1 MPTKYIFVAGGV
13 MSGIGKGIATAS
25 IGRILKSKGFKVT
38 AIKIDPYINVDA
50 GTMNPVEHG
59 EVFVTDD
66 GTECDQ
72 DVGNY
77 ERFLDEN
84 IYKDNYM
91 TTGSVYLS
99 VINKERNL
107 EYGGE
112 CVSVVPGIPNEVIET
127 IKRAG
132 KKAKADFVLTEI
144 GGTVGEYQNLL
155 FLEAARMMEFQHPK
169 DVLFILV
176 SYLPVPGIIGEMKT
190 KPTQQ
195 ATKNLNEAGIQPDF
209 ILARSEV
216 QMDEPRKKKLA
227 IYCNVHQEDI
237 ISAPDV
243 KSIYECAVN
252 FETENIGNKIL
263 KKFGMKSK
271 PSDLKDWEKLVELIR
286 SQPKPIK
293 IGIVGKYFESGRF
306 TLMDSYISVIES
318 IKHAAFSQNR
328 RAEISWLSSEDFEK
342 NPEALKELDQY
353 DGIVVPGGF
362 GNRGVEGK
370 ILAIEYCRK
379 NKIPFFGLCLGLQL
393 ATIEFARNVCGI
405 KNATSREFDKNPENP
420 IIDIMEQQKKLLQEK
435 HYGGTMRLGAY
446 DCEVQ
451 PDTISYEAYKDWAKN
466 ANGPYIISE
475 RHRHRYEVN
484 NKYRDSLKE
493 RGLIIA
499 GINPK
504 ADLVEII
511 EIKDHPFFVGTQ
523 FHPEFKSRPLK
534 PHPLFKE
541 FIKAA
546 AKSKTAQ

>member
-1 MPTKYIFVAGGV
+1 MKYIFVAGGV

-66 GTECDQ
+66 GIECDQ

-84 IYKDNYM
+84 IYTDNYM
-91 TTGSVYLS
+91 TTGKVYLS

-132 KKAKADFVLTEI
+132 RKAKADFVLIEI
-144 GGTVGEYQNLL
+144 GGTVGDYQNFL
-155 FLEAARMMEFQHPK
+155 FLEAARIMKFQHPK
-169 DVLFILV
+169 DVLFIMV
-176 SYLPVPGIIGEMKT
+176 SYLPVPSMIGEMKT

-195 ATKNLNEAGIQPDF
+195 AVRNLNEAGLQADM
-209 ILARSEV
+209 ILARSE
-216 QMDEPRKKKLA
+216 QPLDEPRKRKLA
-227 IYCNVHQEDI
+227 IYCNIHPDDVI
-237 ISAPDV
+237 AAPDV
-243 KSIYECAVN
+243 KSIYEVPVN
-252 FETENIGNKIL
+252 FEKENVGNKIL
-263 KKFGMKSK
+263 KKFG
-271 PSDLKDWEKLVELIR
+271 LKARQSSMNDWENLVKVIR
-286 SQPKPIK
+286 NHPKPVE
-293 IGIVGKYFESGRF
+293 IGIVGKYFESGKF
-306 TLMDSYISVIES
+306 VLMDSYISVIEA

-328 RAEISWLSSEDFEK
+328 QAKISWLSSEEFEK
-342 NPEALKELDQY
+342 NSESLKDLKNY
-353 DGIVVPGGF
+353 AGIIVPGGF
-362 GNRGVEGK
+362 GNRGIEGK
-370 ILAIEYCRK
+370 IKAIEYCRK
-379 NKIPFFGLCLGLQL
+379 NKIPMFGLCLGLQL
-393 ATIEFARNVCGI
+393 SVIEFARNVAGI
-405 KNATSREFDKNPENP
+405 KNATSREFDKTAKNPV
-420 IIDIMEQQKKLLQEK
+420 IDVMEEQKGLLKEK

-446 DCEVQ
+446 DCQ
-451 PDTISYEAYKDWAKN
+451 LTPGTISRKAYGTD
-466 ANGPYIISE
+466 IISE

-484 NKYRDSLKE
+484 NNYREELEKN
-493 RGLIIA
+493 GLVIA

-504 ADLVEII
+504 KNLVEII
-511 EIKDHPFFVGTQ
+511 ELKDHPFFVASQ

-546 AKSKTAQ
+546 IKSA